1 MSNDVTFQRSEYD
14 DALYAWNLVDDVCA
28 GQERIK
34 SKKETYLP
42 KPNPSDK
49 SKENQERFKQY
60 LSRAVFYNATGR
72 TKEGMIG
79 AAYRKDPVLKT
90 PTDYV
95 TNDVDGNGVGIV
107 QQSQSALSA
116 VLKRGRHGLL
126 TDYPHVDGPV
136 SKADLNAGKYRASII
151 PINAT
156 QIINW
161 RTEKIGGQHKLVLLV
176 FSETASET
184 TEDGFGIEEINQYRA
199 LKLGAEGYIQ
209 EIWRKGKDGWARFSE
224 HIIKDGAGNRWDEIP
239 FTFIGSNNNDTVIDP
254 SPLYDMAEVN
264 IAHYRNSA
272 DYEDSIYFSGQPQPW
287 MAGLT
292 QEWRDHLEKTGIY
305 VGSRS
310 PWLLPENGS
319 CGFAQAQPNSLAKE
333 GMDQKEDQMVSLG
346 ARLIQPGI
354 VAKTATESK
363 GEQATQHSV
372 LSLACSNVSDAYEKS
387 LAWVARFM
395 NMSGDIEFQINQ
407 EFVEIALDPQFL
419 TALVS
424 AWQSGKLPESDLW
437 ALLKQYGVIDPEKT
451 DEAIREE
458 LDSQEPGLDLD
469 GDLAPA
475 N

>member
-1 MSNDVTFQRSEYD
+1 MSNDVTFTRSEYD
-14 DALYAWNLVDDVCA
+14 NALYAWNLVDDVCA
-28 GQERIK
+28 GQERVK
-34 SKKETYLP
+34 SKEAGYLP
-42 KPNPSDK
+42 KPNPSDL
-49 SKENQERFKQY
+49 SAENKERYEQY
-60 LSRAVFYNATGR
+60 VLRAVFYNATGR
-72 TKEGMIG
+72 TKDGMIG

-90 PTDYV
+90 PSDYV
-95 TNDVDGNGVGIV
+95 LEDVDGNGVGIV
-107 QQSQSALSA
+107 QQSQSSLSA

-126 TDYPHVDGPV
+126 ADYPEVNGPV
-136 SKADLNAGKYRASII
+136 SKADVNAGKYRASII

-161 RTEKIGGQHKLVLLV
+161 RTAKIGGQHKLVLLV
-176 FSETASET
+176 FREVASET
-184 TEDGFGIEEINQYRA
+184 TADGFGVKEINQYRV

-209 EIWRKGKDGWARFSE
+209 EIWRKIKEEWALFSK
-224 HIIKDGAGNRWDEIP
+224 HTMKDGAGHSWDEIP

-272 DYEDSIYFSGQPQPW
+272 DYEDSVYLSGQPQPW
-287 MAGLT
+287 MSGLST
-292 QEWRDHLEKTGIY
+292 EWREYLEEKGIY

-310 PWLLPENGS
+310 PILLPENGS
-319 CGFAQAQPNSLAKE
+319 FGFAQAQPNTLSKE
-333 GMDQKEDQMVSLG
+333 AMDQKEDQMVSLG
-346 ARLIQPGI
+346 ARLIQPGT
-354 VAKTATESK
+354 VAKTATESQ

-395 NMSGDIEFQINQ
+395 NVSGDIEFKINQ
-407 EFVEIALDPQFL
+407 EFVEVTLDPQFL

-424 AWQSGKLPESDLW
+424 AWQSGKIPESDLW

-451 DEAIREE
+451 DEEIREE
-458 LDSQEPGLDLD
+458 LDSQEQGLDLD
-469 GDLAPA
+469 GDISAV